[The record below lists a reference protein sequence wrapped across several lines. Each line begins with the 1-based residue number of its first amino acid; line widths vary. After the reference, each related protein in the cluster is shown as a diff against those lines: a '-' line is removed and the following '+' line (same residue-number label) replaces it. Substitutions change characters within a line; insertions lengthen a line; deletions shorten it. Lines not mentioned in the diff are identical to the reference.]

1 MERKEIV
8 TLDPRHLRISSYAT
22 GAGSPIMIEVIH
34 IPTGHVVK
42 REDRH
47 GTTYREQRA
56 SMMKEL
62 EDQMSAALKARE

>member
-42 REDRH
+42 REISVRSR
-47 GTTYREQRA
+47 GA
-56 SMMKEL
+56 SF
-62 EDQMSAALKARE
+62 R